1 MLWSNLLDKEY
12 RVGMAYSKDGRVD
25 GEWIQIEEPLFTK
38 AIGGKYDGGHG
49 MIFKGFDGKLY
60 LSIHSP
66 NDLSGGLSEEAIFI
80 PISEKNGILA
90 CDK

>member
-1 MLWSNLLDKEY
+1 
-12 RVGMAYSKDGRVD
+12 MAYSKDGKVD

-38 AIGGKYDGGHG
+38 EISGKYDGGHG
-49 MIFKGFDGKLY
+49 MLFEADGKMY

-66 NDLSGGLSEEAIFI
+66 NNLSGGLSEEAVFL
-80 PISEKNGILA
+80 PVKERNGFLM